1 MHQNK
6 QPLNKMPES
15 VKEDK
20 VIGSDDFSQMD
31 ITSDILY
38 HLKEMEKE
46 IYISQTIYNKDQNF
60 LRILD
65 WHLNKI
71 AIIEN
76 LISSDPRFEWK
87 VIQNEMDRLFKV
99 DPELTGYTIQFDFK
113 ESEFPNRALIKIN
126 LFNKK

>member
-1 MHQNK
+1 M
-6 QPLNKMPES
+6 LET
-15 VKEDK
+15 
-20 VIGSDDFSQMD
+20 VIEEAFGSEGFSQINITND
-31 ITSDILY
+31 IMF

-65 WHLNKI
+65 WYLKKI
-71 AIIEN
+71 SIIEN

-87 VIQNEMDRLFKV
+87 EIQNEMDRLFKV
-99 DPELTGYTIQFDFK
+99 DPELTGYDIQFDFK
-113 ESEFPNRALIKIN
+113 ESEPSNRALIKVD

>member
-6 QPLNKMPES
+6 QPLNKMLET
-15 VKEDK
+15 
-20 VIGSDDFSQMD
+20 VIEEAFGSEGFSQIDAPND
-31 ITSDILY
+31 IMF

-65 WHLNKI
+65 WHLKKI
-71 AIIEN
+71 SIIEN
-76 LISSDPRFEWK
+76 LITSDPRFEWK
-87 VIQNEMDRLFKV
+87 EIQNEMDRLFKV
-99 DPELTGYTIQFDFK
+99 DSELTGYDIQFDFK
-113 ESEFPNRALIKIN
+113 ESDPTNRALIKVD